1 MAFAPAPEDPVFP
14 TPGHPMNPY
23 DAALPLTRMTVPLV
37 EEVRPDAVVAD
48 ILTLAPALAA
58 ELSGVR
64 VATLI
69 PHVHPALERGHAACT
84 PSARDVRARSSA
96 ERSGGRR
103 DRSWTTACVS
113 GATS

>member
-1 MAFAPAPEDPVFP
+1 M
-14 TPGHPMNPY
+14 
-23 DAALPLTRMTVPLV
+23 

-58 ELSGVR
+58 ELSSVR

-69 PHVHPALERGHAACT
+69 PHVHPALERGMPCT
-84 PSARDVRARSSA
+84 PSARDARARSSA
-96 ERSGGRR
+96 ERLAG
-103 DRSWTTACVS
+103 DRTLMDHGLRV